1 MSSSTLSNVLIFTA
15 GLAIGSVVTWKL
27 LKTRYEQIAQEEID
41 SVYEAISRRD
51 EVEETGDSVAEDLK
65 DGIERAGEGFEKAGE
80 AVRKAA
86 IDIREYAETLSKN
99 NYTNYNDA
107 KEAIKVKRPYV
118 IPPEDFGELDDY
130 DTISLTYYSDGVLAD
145 DMDEIVEDVDDIVG
159 RDSLS
164 HFGEYEDDSVFVR
177 NDNMRADYE
186 ILLDERKYSDVANK
200 NPHLAEEE

>member
-1 MSSSTLSNVLIFTA
+1 MSNSTLSNVLIFTA

-41 SVYEAISRRD
+41 SVYEAIAQRD
-51 EVEETGDSVAEDLK
+51 AGESIAEGLK
-65 DGIERAGEGFEKAGE
+65 DGIEKAGDGFEKSSE
-80 AVRKAA
+80 AINKTA
-86 IDIREYAETLSKN
+86 INIREYAEILRKE
-99 NYTNYNDA
+99 NYTNYNEA
-107 KEAIKVKRPYV
+107 KEAIKVHEPYV

-130 DTISLTYYSDGVLAD
+130 DTMSLTYYADGVLAD

-186 ILLDERKYSDVANK
+186 ILLDERRYSDVVNK